1 MTLPAATLDHVVI
14 NARDDMDRAA
24 DVYRR
29 LGFTLTERGY
39 HSLGSMNHLAMFG
52 TDYLELIAV
61 PKNATS
67 GRLDLLQ
74 FPFGLNG
81 LVFGS
86 EDSAVTYDALSKAGV
101 PVEPPVEFTRP
112 VKYSGGQGD
121 ARFRTVRMKNG
132 VVPYGRVY
140 YCHHFTRD
148 LVWRDEWRHHAN
160 GTVAVA
166 RAIIVEP
173 DPAKGAKLYAD
184 MFGADNVRP
193 IRDGMTVV
201 VGNSRFDIMTELA
214 LKNEFGRS
222 VPDAEGRKA
231 YMAGL
236 TFRTTSLGKAGKA
249 LEAGGVLVAL
259 SADHAVA
266 PFPELHFPGTD
277 PMRGRVDPMPPITAL
292 KKAIVAKGGDST
304 AVDILSGIILMDR
317 QKVAAIGI
325 NADSA
330 ITALQKALLAI
341 PGMLNGEILSL
352 PVFSIV
358 GLAGGLYLLR
368 QASR

>member
-24 DVYRR
+24 DIYRR

-61 PKNATS
+61 PKGATS
-67 GRLDLLQ
+67 GRLELLN

-86 EDSAVTYDALSKAGV
+86 EDSAITYGELSKAGV

-112 VKYSGGQGD
+112 VKHSGGQGD
-121 ARFRTVRMKNG
+121 ARFRTVRMKTG
-132 VVPYGRVY
+132 VVPYGRIY
-140 YCHHFTRD
+140 WCHHFTRE

-166 RAIIVEP
+166 RALIVEP

-184 MFGADNVRP
+184 MFGTDNVRDKNGAKT
-193 IRDGMTVV
+193 DGKTVV
-201 VGNSRFDIMTELA
+201 IGNSRFDIVTAAA
-214 LKNEFGRS
+214 LKAEFGAA
-222 VPDAEGRKA
+222 VPDDSRPA

-236 TFRTTSLGKAGKA
+236 TLRTVSLDKAARALQAGKIEFTREDGRIVVPA
-249 LEAGGVLVAL
+249 REAVNAVLEFV
-259 SADHAVA
+259 
-266 PFPELHFPGTD
+266 E
-277 PMRGRVDPMPPITAL
+277 
-292 KKAIVAKGGDST
+292 
-304 AVDILSGIILMDR
+304 
-317 QKVAAIGI
+317 
-325 NADSA
+325 
-330 ITALQKALLAI
+330 
-341 PGMLNGEILSL
+341 
-352 PVFSIV
+352 
-358 GLAGGLYLLR
+358 
-368 QASR
+368 